1 MTDECSFFLAH
12 PVQGNRRWLDSS
24 CLDSSGAVHLPS
36 DEFFHFIRA
45 GYIEPWKPESHDQ
58 NKVVMSA
65 VADTA
70 MTYARAG
77 YFTIVDGILIP
88 GWFYEPVHAQ
98 LWSGGIDVSTVV
110 LRPSLDICLV
120 RVAERGE
127 NERAVKPRAIEQ
139 LWTSF
144 GDVDELEPLVI
155 DNGDHAAETTA
166 DLVYKQLSATTI

>member
-1 MTDECSFFLAH
+1 MARLLVSRF
-12 PVQGNRRWLDSS
+12 QR
-24 CLDSSGAVHLPS
+24 AVHLPS

-45 GYIEPWKPESHDQ
+45 GYVEPWKPESHDQ

-65 VADTA
+65 VADAATA
-70 MTYARAG
+70 YARAG

-88 GWFYEPVHAQ
+88 GWFYEPVHAH
-98 LWSGGIDVSTVV
+98 LRSGGIDVSTVV

-127 NERAVKPRAIEQ
+127 NERAVKPGAIEQ

-144 GDVDELEPLVI
+144 GDVDELEALVI
-155 DNGDHAAETTA
+155 DNRDQAAETTA
-166 DLVYKQLSATTI
+166 DLVFTQLSASSI